1 MEWDYHSAATT
12 TAGVIPTLLLAL
24 VLEKQLLVS
33 AVRVSGTFRHTVEAI
48 PRWLRWVLRA
58 INPGLDVETLPALLA
73 PTALVVSAVIAEM
86 VALVGVAVP
95 RSSTQSGWGNVAA
108 IVGLIFVGCAILL
121 LLSQTAIGLIGI
133 AREAETEGHEGSDGV
148 V

>member
-1 MEWDYHSAATT
+1 
-12 TAGVIPTLLLAL
+12 
-24 VLEKQLLVS
+24 
-33 AVRVSGTFRHTVEAI
+33 
-48 PRWLRWVLRA
+48 
-58 INPGLDVETLPALLA
+58 
-73 PTALVVSAVIAEM
+73 
-86 VALVGVAVP
+86 VP